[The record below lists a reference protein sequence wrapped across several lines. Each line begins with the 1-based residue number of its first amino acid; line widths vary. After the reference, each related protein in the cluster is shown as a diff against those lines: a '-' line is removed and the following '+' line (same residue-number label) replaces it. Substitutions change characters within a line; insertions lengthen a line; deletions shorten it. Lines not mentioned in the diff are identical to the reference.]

1 MQILV
6 SCVLQQQKN
15 IHCHIF
21 NVTVAFEEEEMYQ
34 KLRSNESKENSIAQ
48 HLWQC
53 LLNFQDFPEIRTHRV
68 LDGQAVSFKSR
79 LLLRCL
85 P

>member
-15 IHCHIF
+15 IRCHIF

-34 KLRSNESKENSIAQ
+34 KLSSDESKENSIAQ
-48 HLWQC
+48 PSVAMP
-53 LLNFQDFPEIRTHRV
+53 FEF
-68 LDGQAVSFKSR
+68 SR
-79 LLLRCL
+79 FSGN
-85 P
+85 PYTSGA